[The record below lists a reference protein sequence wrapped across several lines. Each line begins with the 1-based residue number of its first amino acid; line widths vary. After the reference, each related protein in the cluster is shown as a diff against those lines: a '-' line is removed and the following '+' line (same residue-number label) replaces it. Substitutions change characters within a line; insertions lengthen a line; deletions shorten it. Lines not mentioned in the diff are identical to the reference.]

1 MRAAKLQEALL
12 DTVIP
17 ILAWNTLI
25 SATIMGGVYFAF
37 STFMMPSLDAL
48 GSTHGMEAMQS
59 INKVIVRS
67 LFLPVFFVG
76 TLTSAAV
83 AVVGLYDM
91 GRPGAVMLVA
101 GGALYFFGMFVVTV
115 VGNVPLNNALEN
127 EKPGSQAG
135 DVMWL
140 RYLAAWVRWNHV
152 RTLSCLASTICLVSA
167 IDRLG

>member
-1 MRAAKLQEALL
+1 
-12 DTVIP
+12 
-17 ILAWNTLI
+17 
-25 SATIMGGVYFAF
+25 
-37 STFMMPSLDAL
+37 
-48 GSTHGMEAMQS
+48 
-59 INKVIVRS
+59 
-67 LFLPVFFVG
+67 
-76 TLTSAAV
+76 
-83 AVVGLYDM
+83 
-91 GRPGAVMLVA
+91 MLVA

-135 DVMWL
+135 DVMWS